1 MGGHFFANPSQEIR
15 QDGLVLILHARAGV
29 PAPGSL
35 LLSVDTKPCYD
46 IPTMSSQETQNPP
59 PRPRKF
65 PLRRLLV
72 GVILVLVALWFV
84 HPPVLARLLRYG
96 LDKAAAAGGFQVDVD
111 TLSVRIGRPIVL
123 ENLRLRALDAAESR
137 TAADAGRITIG
148 LNWPWQAFFGP
159 KRLIRD
165 VVVEDLRSVWDFR
178 SEAMPPPVPLP
189 SLDAAEARAQA
200 AGTLQLLPET
210 MTVRRAGVEVLADD
224 QLYFLENFSAHFS
237 EQKASSFSADGG
249 EIQAGPVRQTL
260 GPLEGITAWKGGT
273 LYLADWVLL
282 EGIKVEN
289 FQLQLARPGGL
300 ALALE
305 AAVYQGSLR
314 MDASFG
320 VEKGLP
326 SVDAAISASNVDAA
340 PVAALLGLEG
350 QAEGMLRE
358 GRLTFRGVPDRLLDG
373 QASLLLATDG
383 FLWNKRGW
391 ETLEVAAN
399 LIHRRLVVNNFELRQ
414 KDNTLTG
421 NGEVS
426 LQENWQ
432 GLAKAPFLLNLS
444 ASLKDLKA
452 LSALVGP
459 PFEEMSGRMSLSSS
473 ITGQDGRLDGFL
485 SLEASQMTVREHP
498 VESGRVEVTFVHN
511 EAQVTQCEFW
521 SGEDYL
527 RGKGSVAVAAPHAY
541 SGEIQGRLEDMAV
554 YLNLMPASD
563 VPTVY
568 GGAVQVRWQGDGTVA
583 AHSGAFQI
591 SLNDFLSEHTPSG
604 LTGRFA
610 GTYSPQ
616 NVHFS
621 GLEVEQGALRFS
633 TQATLAG
640 SGVKLRDAVLRAGGR
655 DVLDAELFL
664 PINPFAL
671 LAGKSLKE
679 AVLPEK
685 EVYASVTTRGALGVR
700 DLLRLAGNDL
710 PAEGTIQLNLQGS
723 GKPASLTLDGS
734 LQGRGLALRQA
745 NQSTPVTQFDATLK
759 AADGMASLNGTLTP
773 RSLPALTLQ
782 AETPFGFLQTAEG
795 DLRWMNPEGKLSARL
810 QIPRTNLEIF
820 RPFLPSVRQLTGTLA
835 GEVVVGGTVG
845 QPTVTGGLSL
855 TGGRIQTS
863 TRDPVIDNLNGR
875 VKFDTTRA
883 VIESFSGDIAAG
895 PFALSGGVTFADF
908 ADPQYDLTLTG
919 QKILLARDP
928 GLRLRANVDLR
939 ASGNAAGGAV
949 TGSVRLVDGRV
960 YQRLEIT
967 PLLAPSP
974 VDDAFFVPPRFDGLV
989 PAPFAG
995 WTLDVAVKNETPFTL
1010 VGNLAAGEIIPNLR
1024 LTGTLGRPF
1033 PLGRIELKDA
1043 RAFLPFTTMD
1053 IANGRIDFIESD
1065 PWMPQLDVRATT
1077 ETLDY
1082 DIQAFAFGP
1091 INERRLIL
1099 RSDPPLPQEALILLL
1114 TAGLPPGAY
1123 AGAGFGEA
1131 AVGQGGLLLLRA
1143 FTRQF
1148 EHRGVD
1154 VDSLINRLQISSVPP
1169 EYQGGR
1175 ATLRGRFRLWQGL
1188 SLMTERDSF
1197 GFYNAG
1203 ATYTLRFK

>member
-1 MGGHFFANPSQEIR
+1 
-15 QDGLVLILHARAGV
+15 
-29 PAPGSL
+29 
-35 LLSVDTKPCYD
+35 
-46 IPTMSSQETQNPP
+46 MSSEESKDSP
-59 PRPRKF
+59 PRGRRF
-65 PLRRLLV
+65 PLRRVLLATA
-72 GVILVLVALWFV
+72 IVLIALWLV

-96 LDKAAAAGGFQVDVD
+96 LDRAATAAGFQVEVEDVSIR
-111 TLSVRIGRPIVL
+111 LGRPVVL
-123 ENLRLRALDAAESR
+123 ENLRLRALDTAKSR
-137 TAADAGRITIG
+137 TALDAGRITIG
-148 LNWPWQAFFGP
+148 LNWPWRAFFGA
-159 KRLIRD
+159 KRLLRE
-165 VVVEDLRSVWDFR
+165 VVVEDTRSVWDFR

-189 SLDAAEARAQA
+189 DLDPAAARAQA
-200 AGTLQLLPET
+200 AGTLQMLPET
-210 MTVRRAGVEVLADD
+210 MRVHRAGVEVLADD
-224 QLYFLENFSAHFS
+224 QAYFLENLSADFS
-237 EQKASSFSADGG
+237 EQESATFSADGG

-260 GPLEGITAWKGGT
+260 GPLGGVTAWKAGT
-273 LYLADWVLL
+273 LYLADCVLL
-282 EGIKVEN
+282 EGLKMQN
-289 FQLQLARPGGL
+289 FHLQLARPGGL
-300 ALALE
+300 AMGLE
-305 AAVYQGSLR
+305 AAAYQGSLR
-314 MDASFG
+314 ADVSFG
-320 VEKGLP
+320 TENGLP
-326 SVDAAISASNVDAA
+326 SVDAAISASDVDAA

-350 QAEGMLRE
+350 LAEGMLRE

-373 QASLLLATDG
+373 QASLLLAADG
-383 FLWNKRGW
+383 FLWKKRGW

-399 LIHRRLVVNNFELRQ
+399 LIHRRLVVNNFSLRQ

-426 LQENWQ
+426 LQGDWQ

-473 ITGQDGRLDGFL
+473 VTGRDGRLDGFL
-485 SLEASQMTVREHP
+485 SLEASQMTVRDHP
-498 VESGRVEVTFVHN
+498 VESGKVEITFAHN
-511 EAQVTQCEFW
+511 EAEVTQCEFW
-521 SGEDYL
+521 SGHDYL
-527 RGKGSVAVAAPHAY
+527 RGKGSVAVAPPHAY
-541 SGEIQGRLEDMAV
+541 SGEIQGRLEDVAA
-554 YLNLMPASD
+554 YLNLLPAAQM
-563 VPTVY
+563 PTVQ
-568 GGAVQVRWQGDGTVA
+568 GGTVQLRWQGDGTAA
-583 AHSGAFQI
+583 AHSGAFQV
-591 SLNDFLSEHTPSG
+591 SLDDLVSEQTPSG

-616 NVHFS
+616 NVYFS
-621 GLEVEQGALRFS
+621 GLELEQGALRFS

-640 SGVKLRDAVLRAGGR
+640 SGIKLRDAVLRAGGR
-655 DVLDAELFL
+655 EVLDADVFL
-664 PINPFAL
+664 PLDPFAL

-685 EVYASVTTRGALGVR
+685 EIYANVTTRGALAVR

-710 PAEGTIQLNLQGS
+710 PAEGTLQLNLKGS
-723 GKPASLTLDGS
+723 GKPASLTLNGR
-734 LQGRGLALRQA
+734 LEGRGLALRQE
-745 NQSTPVTQFDATLK
+745 NTSTPVTQLDATLQ
-759 AADGMASLNGTLTP
+759 AADGMAALRGTLSP
-773 RSLPALTLQ
+773 RGLPPLSLQ
-782 AETPFGFLQTAEG
+782 ADMPFGFLKTADG
-795 DLRWMNPEGKLSARL
+795 DLRWMNPEGNVSARL
-810 QIPRTNLEIF
+810 QIPRTDLKIF
-820 RPFLPSVRQLTGTLA
+820 RPFMPSVQHLSGTLA
-835 GEVVVGGTVG
+835 GELSVAGTVG
-845 QPTVTGGLSL
+845 RPTITGGLSL
-855 TGGRIQTS
+855 TGGRIKTS

-875 VKFDTTRA
+875 VTFDTTRA
-883 VIESFSGDIAAG
+883 TIESFTGDIAAG
-895 PFALSGGVTFADF
+895 PFTLRGGVTFADF
-908 ADPQYDLTLTG
+908 ANPQYDLTLTG

-939 ASGNAAGGAV
+939 AAGNTTSGSV

-960 YQRLEIT
+960 FQRLEIT

-989 PAPFAG
+989 PAPFAA
-995 WTLDVAVKNETPFTL
+995 WTLDVAIQNETPFTL
-1010 VGNLAAGEIIPNLR
+1010 LGNLAAGEIIPNLR
-1024 LTGTLGRPF
+1024 LTGTLGNPF
-1033 PLGRIELKDA
+1033 PVGHIELKDA

-1053 IANGRIDFIESD
+1053 ISNGRIDFIESD
-1065 PWMPQLDVRATT
+1065 PWMPQLDVRATA

-1082 DIQAFAFGP
+1082 DVQAFAFGP

-1131 AVGQGGLLLLRA
+1131 AIGQGGLLLLRA

-1154 VDSLINRLQISSVPP
+1154 ADSLINRLQITSVPP

-1188 SLMTERDSF
+1188 SLMSERDSF